1 MPSSPSDA
9 PRCSFCERPA
19 RETDSLVA
27 GPEVYICDRC
37 IDDAAGIVN
46 GEREQAR
53 AARRLARPLP
63 PPHRLKAQ
71 LDEHVVGQERAKKVL
86 SVAVH
91 NHYQRVLHDGTEA
104 RGSGPEAAL
113 HAGDLA
119 DELADVEL
127 EKANVLLVGPTGT
140 GKTLL
145 ARTLARLL
153 EVPFCIAD
161 ATTLTE
167 AGYVGEDVEAILA
180 QLLHAADFDT
190 DRAERGIVYL
200 DEIDKL
206 ARRRASASLTRDVS
220 GQGVQQALL
229 KLLEGT
235 VAGVPPEGGRKHPEQ
250 PLVQVDTTGIL
261 FICGGAFDGLE
272 DLVAQRLSRRAGV
285 GFRVGADTPS
295 SNGDAPHDD
304 AEEASRDLLYRASPE
319 DLLAYG
325 FIPELVGRLP
335 VIGPLGALSDEA
347 LRRILT
353 EPRNALVKQYRKR
366 FALDG
371 FDLTFDEQ
379 ALAAVVERAKS
390 LGTGARGLRAVL
402 EDVMLDIMFSMHR
415 RAGPARCRIT
425 AGVVTR
431 GDAPVYEPLPSSNGG
446 GEQKPQAERPPRAR
460 RA

>member
-1 MPSSPSDA
+1 MPSPSDT

-27 GPEVYICDRC
+27 GPDVYICDRC
-37 IDDAAGIVN
+37 ISDAAGIVS
-46 GEREQAR
+46 GEREQERA
-53 AARRLARPLP
+53 AARRLDGPLP
-63 PPHRLKAQ
+63 APHRLKER
-71 LDEHVVGQERAKKVL
+71 LDEHVVGQERAKKIL
-86 SVAVH
+86 SVAVY
-91 NHYQRVLHDGTEA
+91 NHRKRVRAAAEETEQGAHAQR
-104 RGSGPEAAL
+104 AA
-113 HAGDLA
+113 AEGDLR
-119 DELADVEL
+119 DVTL
-127 EKANVLLVGPTGT
+127 EKANVLLLGPTGT

-153 EVPFCIAD
+153 DVPFCIAD

-167 AGYVGEDVEAILA
+167 AGYVGEDVESILS

-200 DEIDKL
+200 DEVDKL
-206 ARRRASASLTRDVS
+206 ARRRAGASLTRDVS

-235 VAGVPPEGGRKHPEQ
+235 IAGVPPEGGRKHPEQ

-272 DLVAQRLSRRAGV
+272 EVVERRLSRQAEV
-285 GFRVGADTPS
+285 GFRATPHA
-295 SNGDAPHDD
+295 GER
-304 AEEASRDLLYRASPE
+304 AEAGGNSAAGGEEGRDLLFEATPE
-319 DLLAYG
+319 DLLDYG

-335 VIGPLGALSDEA
+335 VIGPLEALSKQA

-353 EPRNALVKQYRKR
+353 EPRDALVKQYRKR

-371 FDLTFDEQ
+371 FELVFDEA
-379 ALAAVVERAKS
+379 ALEAVVERAQA
-390 LGTGARGLRAVL
+390 LDTGARGLKAVL
-402 EDVMLDIMFSMHR
+402 EEVMLDVTFELHR
-415 RAGPARCRIT
+415 QSSKPARCRIT
-425 AGVVTR
+425 RGVVE
-431 GDAPVYEPLPSSNGG
+431 GEGAPVYEPLAEP
-446 GEQKPQAERPPRAR
+446 GEPTGDPAHRPWAR

>member
-1 MPSSPSDA
+1 VPSSNNS

-19 RETDSLVA
+19 RDTDSLVA
-27 GPEVYICDRC
+27 GPDVYICDRC
-37 IDDAAGIVN
+37 ISDAAGIVS
-46 GEREQAR
+46 GEREQEH
-53 AARRLARPLP
+53 AARRLDGPLP
-63 PPHRLKAQ
+63 APHRLKER
-71 LDEHVVGQERAKKVL
+71 LDEHVVGQERAKKIL
-86 SVAVH
+86 SVAVY
-91 NHYQRVLHDGTEA
+91 NHYKRVRAATGGAEESA
-104 RGSGPEAAL
+104 RSRRAPAER
-113 HAGDLA
+113 
-119 DELADVEL
+119 ELRDVEL
-127 EKANVLLVGPTGT
+127 EKANVLLLGPTGT

-167 AGYVGEDVEAILA
+167 AGYVGEDVESILS

-200 DEIDKL
+200 DEVDKL
-206 ARRRASASLTRDVS
+206 ARRRAGASLTRDVS

-250 PLVQVDTTGIL
+250 PLVQLDTTGIL

-272 DLVAQRLSRRAGV
+272 GIIERRLSRRRGV
-285 GFRVGADTPS
+285 GFRAAPETDGAPS
-295 SNGDAPHDD
+295 SNGA
-304 AEEASRDLLYRASPE
+304 AGEEMGRDLLFQATPE
-319 DLLAYG
+319 DLLDYG

-335 VIGPLGALSDEA
+335 VIGPLGTLSDRA

-353 EPRNALVKQYRKR
+353 EPRDALVKQYRKR

-371 FDLTFDEQ
+371 FELIFDEA
-379 ALAAVVERAKS
+379 ALEAVVERAQA
-390 LGTGARGLRAVL
+390 LDTGARGLKAVL
-402 EDVMLDIMFSMHR
+402 EDVMLDVTFELHR
-415 RAGPARCRIT
+415 RSSEPARCRIT
-425 AGVVTR
+425 RSVVEGAG
-431 GDAPVYEPLPSSNGG
+431 APVYEPLPAAEQD
-446 GEQKPQAERPPRAR
+446 GETPAPPWAR